1 MKVKIY
7 WATRNWALIRRI
19 REKYHLPQC
28 MDVNGFTYAD
38 VDEETLKHLRKGEP
52 EYLTVTKEN
61 RNEQ

>member
-28 MDVNGFTYAD
+28 MDVTD
-38 VDEETLKHLRKGEP
+38 LPMPMSMRKP
-52 EYLTVTKEN
+52 
-61 RNEQ
+61 